1 MNKSKTSNRAKL
13 QDIMLAVQ
21 GRNFNQAINLAEQ
34 AIKKNYRDI
43 DALYLKAVALLESSE
58 FQRAKAAYRDTL
70 KINSNHLPS
79 LIDLAQLEADDNN
92 LPEALILGEK
102 ASKLDTK
109 NLQIKFFLIGTYI
122 KKEEY
127 ENARKISNEILVNQP
142 NNDLALYLLAM
153 SYFKEKNYPEGCK
166 HAIKAIEINPKL
178 INLRVL
184 MAEYYGRYEL
194 KYPLAIKLLEE
205 EINLNPRSN
214 DAYKFLGNYFG
225 KLGDIDKAIEYT
237 KMQIKLTSDSYEAYG
252 NLLFFLPYSPK
263 TSNQE
268 ILDAAN
274 DFYQKFFNNKYSTP
288 QRLSI
293 NKDPNKKIKVGFVS
307 GDFRNH
313 ALFFWLKGF
322 FAELVKLNID
332 VVCYCNNIEDEI
344 TQSWKQEASNW
355 RNILNISDIEVFEL
369 IQKDGI
375 DILIDLSGHTEHN
388 RLKVFHL
395 KPAPIQITW
404 LGQSGP
410 LGIKNIDFMISDNYM
425 VKTNEEVFYNEQILR
440 LPNIYAPYPDN
451 KNFKASPAPC
461 MINNYVTFGCLNNF
475 IKINKD
481 VTKAWVEILNQVKDS
496 RLILKSHLFADKNT
510 ILNLENYFLQ
520 FGISRERLTFE
531 PFDHNREEYLKTYSK
546 IDIALDPFP
555 FGGGTTSCDLVS
567 MSIPLITLYGI
578 RQANRSSSALLNTL
592 GLDELIAHSI
602 EDYQKIAINLANDFL
617 KIQNYRDN
625 IRNKYLA
632 SPLNDL
638 ESFAKNFSNTL
649 KTIWQDYCLKE

>member
-1 MNKSKTSNRAKL
+1 MNKSKTSNSAKL
-13 QDIMLAVQ
+13 QDIMLALQ

-127 ENARKISNEILVNQP
+127 ENARKISNEILVSQP

-166 HAIKAIEINPKL
+166 NAIKAIAINPKL
-178 INLRVL
+178 TNLRVL
-184 MAEYYGRYEL
+184 MSEYYGRYEL
-194 KYPLAIKLLEE
+194 KYPLAIKLLSE
-205 EINLNPRSN
+205 EISLNPQSEE
-214 DAYKFLGNYFG
+214 AYKFLGNYFG
-225 KLGDIDKAIEYT
+225 KLGEIEKAIEFT
-237 KMQIKLTSDSYEAYG
+237 KHQIKLNPNSYESHS
-252 NLLFFLPYSPK
+252 NLMFFLPYSPK
-263 TSNQE
+263 TTNQE
-268 ILDAAN
+268 ILDSAN
-274 DFYQKFFNNKYSTP
+274 NFYQKCFHKNSSTEKNFFANRDHRKT
-288 QRLSI
+288 L
-293 NKDPNKKIKVGFVS
+293 KIGFVS

-322 FAELVKLNID
+322 FTELKKMDCEVY
-332 VVCYCNNIEDEI
+332 CYCNNQEDEI
-344 TQSWKQEASNW
+344 TESWKKEASNW
-355 RNILNISDIEVFEL
+355 RNILGINDENAFKQ
-369 IQKDGI
+369 IQEDEI

-388 RLKVFHL
+388 RLGVFSL

-410 LGIKNIDFMISDNYM
+410 MGLPEIDYMISDNYM
-425 VKTNEEVFYNEQILR
+425 VEPGEEVFYNEKILR
-440 LPNIYAPYPDN
+440 LKDIYAPYAN
-451 KNFKASPAPC
+451 EVNVEINSAPC
-461 MINNYVTFGCLNNF
+461 LTNNYVTFGCLNNF

-481 VTKAWVEILNQVKDS
+481 VTKAWVEILNQVKNS
-496 RLILKSHLFADKNT
+496 RLILKSHLFADQNT
-510 ILNLENYFLQ
+510 VINLENYFIER
-520 FGISRERLTFE
+520 GISKERLVFE
-531 PFDHNREEYLKTYSK
+531 PFDHNRQQYLQTYSR

-555 FGGGTTSCDLVS
+555 FGGGTTTHDLIL
-567 MSIPLITLYGI
+567 MGIPLITLYGK
-578 RQANRSSSALLNTL
+578 RLSNRSSSSILHHI
-592 GLDELIAHSI
+592 GCPELITYSTEEYINKAIKLAS
-602 EDYQKIAINLANDFL
+602 DYESVK
-617 KIQNYRDN
+617 KYREML
-625 IRNKYLA
+625 REKYLR

-649 KTIWQDYCLKE
+649 KAIWQDYCLKE